1 MLHQRFLEQQ
11 HQQRLQERQRQQE
24 LQEQDE
30 KRQLSGETENENEKQ
45 PNETSKESTTTLFKP
60 TNNNNKSFLR
70 PSEIGESDEKG
81 PLSKRPKLSISIP
94 SVFFSF
100 FKLIFWSFSVISSSF
115 NFNFFLTSFI
125 GLRFR

>member
-30 KRQLSGETENENEKQ
+30 KRQLSGETDETEKQ
-45 PNETSKESTTTLFKP
+45 PNETTSKESTTLFKP

-81 PLSKRPKLSISIP
+81 PLNKRPKLSISIP
-94 SVFFSF
+94 SVFPSHSLF
-100 FKLIFWSFSVISSSF
+100 FIFL
-115 NFNFFLTSFI
+115 NLT
-125 GLRFR
+125 